1 MSERPILNVLERLS
15 DLVLGP
21 PKVAPAP
28 PENPKKK
35 IIPELGIAIEE
46 LEVAIEV

>member
-1 MSERPILNVLERLS
+1 MTVLDVLERLS
-15 DLVLGP
+15 DLVFGP

-28 PENPKKK
+28 PEIPKKK

-46 LEVAIEV
+46 LEVAIDV